1 MERAGGVFSDHEAG
15 GNDFENMMNRKR
27 QENKRYRYSQGESRL
42 EIQRPSD
49 LLLISGVVSG
59 VAGFL

>member
-1 MERAGGVFSDHEAG
+1 MGGASSDHEAG